1 MLLLLCG
8 STFAEDIIWQEDWTG
23 YAKDDVPSAVNSN
36 YSETNGGS
44 TTKIYEETL
53 AGGTSPELLVGRKGG
68 SFAATIALNG
78 KSGEMMLA
86 FKSNKALTITTE
98 GATLGDVD
106 NKGNDYLYPL
116 TVATGTEEIT
126 ITFTQAQS
134 SNARLDDIK
143 LYQGTAK
150 KPAGLSWGKAS
161 TTLTIG
167 QEVTLVLSNENQL
180 PVTYTS
186 SDETVATIDA
196 QGVITLVAAGKTTLT
211 ATFEGNDEYEA
222 QSVSIELTVKDPD
235 EPGPVTGT
243 ITVAKALE
251 IINELENG
259 KSTSEKYE
267 VKGFVVGT
275 PDFQRKNDGSL
286 YGNVNLQLADEKDGQ
301 PTLTVFRGKDYNNTD
316 FTEETISRITEGDE
330 VVFEG
335 KLTKYSSKDDVITP
349 ELTSCYLISVN
360 GVESPV
366 EEIVE
371 APVFTPNGGEFDESV
386 EVTLTCATEGAT
398 IMYRLDDSEWTV
410 YTAPFTLTE
419 SCTVVAYAEKDG
431 KKSEQSSA
439 IFNKKGSQEEPV
451 GEEVTINFDDDY
463 ATLFPSL
470 PGVSSGTGA
479 DAVTD
484 GDFTEATTSTAVNGV
499 TVTVSVA
506 EEGKTANR
514 IWSGSPRLRM
524 YSGNFTVTGKNIVKI
539 EFAASDFNLSTETGT
554 LEGKIWTGKADEVV
568 FKVKKKTLVKKI
580 VVTLAKD
587 GNEIPGDMNHDGKLD
602 IADVISVLNLVANDH
617 YDKIADLNNDDAVTI
632 ADAMLLLEQVAGTK

>member
-8 STFAEDIIWQEDWTG
+8 ATFAEDIIWQEDWTG

-222 QSVSIELTVKDPD
+222 QSVSIEVTVKDD
-235 EPGPVTGT
+235 DQPGPDTPIDEVKTVTISEFIAAEVSTNVWYQLTGLVKNLKDDD
-243 ITVAKALE
+243 IYGNFDLE
-251 IINELENG
+251 DETGSVYVYGLI
-259 KSTSEKYE
+259 SEKGGAKKLFQE
-267 VKGFVVGT
+267 LVAQKGI
-275 PDFQRKNDGSL
+275 KEGS
-286 YGNVNLQLADEKDGQ
+286 
-301 PTLTVFRGKDYNNTD
+301 
-316 FTEETISRITEGDE
+316 
-330 VVFEG
+330 
-335 KLTKYSSKDDVITP
+335 KLT
-349 ELTSCYLISVN
+349 LIGNRGQYNDKIEVLNAYFVSIE
-360 GVESPV
+360 GEEPPV
-366 EEIVE
+366 EDPTTE
-371 APVFTPNGGEFDESV
+371 T
-386 EVTLTCATEGAT
+386 VT
-398 IMYRLDDSEWTV
+398 
-410 YTAPFTLTE
+410 F
-419 SCTVVAYAEKDG
+419 
-431 KKSEQSSA
+431 
-439 IFNKKGSQEEPV
+439 
-451 GEEVTINFDDDY
+451 NFDVDY
-463 ATLFPSL
+463 AMLFPTL
-470 PGVSSGTGA
+470 PGVSSQGDKDTGEEA
-479 DAVTD
+479 SSD

-499 TVTVSVA
+499 TVTVTPA
-506 EEGKTANR
+506 ENAKTPSR
-514 IWSGSPRLRM
+514 IWASSPRLRM
-524 YSGNFTVTGKNIVKI
+524 YGGTTFTVTGNNIMKI
-539 EFAASDFNLSTETGT
+539 VFNGNDKFDMNTSVGT
-554 LEGKIWTGKADEVV
+554 LDGKTWTGDMTNEVIFTV
-568 FKVKKKTLVKKI
+568 GSNTQIKNI
-580 VVTLAKD
+580 VVTLAK
-587 GNEIPGDMNHDGKLD
+587 GGSEVLGDMNHDGKVD
-602 IADVISVLNLVANDH
+602 IADVISVLNLIANEA
-617 YDKIADLNNDDAVTI
+617 YDKTADLNNDEVVNL
-632 ADAMLLLEQVAGTK
+632 ADAMLLLEQVAETK